1 MKWLGTSSGGAGGEP
16 ASSMQLHHTSANGHI
31 STDTEQC
38 GQVMAGGDN
47 MRIQPGQTHQMGV
60 SRTQDDAMVSYVFQR
75 PTEPEFNTQSSTFQ
89 AKQAPRTWA
98 LADDV
103 IVDNNQEKWKYPM
116 AKLGVPQQS
125 QSQQLGLTMN
135 NVHLSNVPYE
145 IHPMQLKSGAP
156 GTEHLVYLNNQMT
169 AQQQVALFHHQQQQQ
184 QFRNGQIAP
193 STKKLWGMDEGSSK
207 DEGSVKGGGNL
218 LHLGDHQTTMWRDST
233 WSTSDH
239 AVSQPISMG
248 TGRRVGVGT
257 GYHHQASEVGTV
269 LSPRSSETGGL
280 GVKMVE
286 YVLGTSPTTPK
297 DLEPR
302 MVSLRLNPDTDKKE
316 KEKGSASPFDS
327 TKDDTGPQGNGLASQ
342 NGLDDDKGFNRTP
355 GSRQPSPGEEEF
367 QKNAAATLAVSA
379 GGGGVVL
386 LKPGVDVVGNEEHFM
401 AAFAAAPPHHL
412 QHHQAPPTHHLQHPH
427 SHAAAQLFGAQAP
440 PPQGPPPS
448 QQQQQQ
454 QGPPQP
460 QDTTTHFDVQQL
472 FRSQTQGT
480 PQQIL
485 LQQHQQQHQQQYLAA
500 SQAQQQQQQQQQQQ
514 NFPTAPYTVIS
525 GQEPYVGAL
534 IAGAPPPVVPQ
545 YYGVGS
551 VPWVYPAGLL
561 PQAPPQAAAPPPP
574 RRPLTPSSAAAA
586 AAAAQDTAN
595 NLAQTVSWPLLEV
608 QGQYQVIPAYYD
620 QNGSIVMGGVRG
632 LSSAATPMRLVSPAP
647 VLVNRAPSQPPP
659 GPPAPP
665 PPNLYSQPTPT
676 SHSNATPGECLGL
689 AACSAAAVVAQAQA
703 VAVQQAQQQGS
714 GLAAGLAALGYGGSP
729 LGALGSPAQLQNT
742 GLGLGASSTGR
753 RDSFDRNT
761 SAFSPSLE
769 YSRAKWPQSYGALGT
784 VTASPS
790 PLGLSLTPPPTLGGS
805 LSGLVGGASR
815 VSAAP
820 GAEAKFRASAVPGLT
835 ANGVF
840 GSSSS
845 LFPNLVGKPG
855 RGGATNINDKNA
867 GGRSRL
873 LEDFRNNRF
882 PSLTLRDLTN
892 HIVEFSQDQ
901 HGSRF
906 IQQKLERA
914 SASEKQLV
922 FQEILASAYSLMT
935 DVFGNY
941 VIQKFF
947 EYGTP
952 EQKSTLAQKVRG
964 HVLPLALQMYGC
976 RVIQKA
982 LESIGPEQQQEIVRE
997 LDGHVLKCVKDQN
1010 GNHVVQKCI
1019 ECVEPRALQ
1028 FVIGAF
1034 AGQVY
1039 SLSTHPYG
1047 CRVIQRILEHCT
1059 PEQTQGILQ
1068 ELHAATDQL
1077 IQDQYG
1083 NYVIQHVLEHGKPE
1097 DKAQLISSV
1106 RGKVLVLSQHKFAS
1120 NVVEKC
1126 VTHATR
1132 QERAV
1137 LIEEVCGFN
1146 DNALNVMMKDQYA
1159 NYVVQKMID
1168 VAEPAQRKV
1177 LMHKI
1182 RPHLGSLRKY
1192 TYGKHIIVKLEKF
1205 FMKTASAMGV
1215 AATAS
1220 GTSTNSGGSDLGPIG
1235 PPASAASSQV
1245 STSSQ
1250 PSPQVL

>member
-1 MKWLGTSSGGAGGEP
+1 MKWLGASSAGAAGEP
-16 ASSMQLHHTSANGHI
+16 APSMQLHHPSANGHI
-31 STDTEQC
+31 PTDAEQC
-38 GQVMAGGDN
+38 GQVMAGGDS
-47 MRIQPGQTHQMGV
+47 MRIQPGQTHQIGV
-60 SRTQDDAMVSYVFQR
+60 SRTQDDAMVGYVFQR
-75 PTEPEFNTQSSTFQ
+75 PTEAEFNAQSSAFQ
-89 AKQAPRTWA
+89 TKQAPRAWA
-98 LADDV
+98 LADDA
-103 IVDNNQEKWKYPM
+103 IIDNNPEKWKYPIT
-116 AKLGVPQQS
+116 KLSMPQQN
-125 QSQQLGLTMN
+125 QPQQLGLQTMN
-135 NVHLSNVPYE
+135 NVHLPYE

-156 GTEHLVYLNNQMT
+156 GAEHLIYLNNQMT

-184 QFRNGQIAP
+184 QQQFRNGQLAP
-193 STKKLWGMDEGSSK
+193 SAKKLWGVDEGGSK
-207 DEGSVKGGGNL
+207 DEGGVKGGGI
-218 LHLGDHQTTMWRDST
+218 LHLGDHQMWRDST

-257 GYHHQASEVGTV
+257 GYHHQTSEVGTV

-286 YVLGTSPTTPK
+286 YVLGSSPTTPK

-302 MVSLRLNPDTDKKE
+302 MVSLRLNTDSDKKE

-327 TKDDTGPQGNGLASQ
+327 SKDDTGPQNNGLASQ

-386 LKPGVDVVGNEEHFM
+386 LKPGVDVVGSEEHFM
-401 AAFAAAPPHHL
+401 AAFAPAPPHHL

-427 SHAAAQLFGAQAP
+427 SHAAQLFGAQAPP

-472 FRSQTQGT
+472 FRSQPQGAT
-480 PQQIL
+480 PQQLQL
-485 LQQHQQQHQQQYLAA
+485 LQQQQQQQQQQYLAA
-500 SQAQQQQQQQQQQQ
+500 SQAQQQQQQQQQQ

-545 YYGVGS
+545 YYGVA
-551 VPWVYPAGLL
+551 PWVYPAGLL

-595 NLAQTVSWPLLEV
+595 NLAQTV

-665 PPNLYSQPTPT
+665 PPSLYSQPTPT

-689 AACSAAAVVAQAQA
+689 
-703 VAVQQAQQQGS
+703 
-714 GLAAGLAALGYGGSP
+714 
-729 LGALGSPAQLQNT
+729 
-742 GLGLGASSTGR
+742 GLGASSTAR

-805 LSGLVGGASR
+805 LGGLVGGASR

-820 GAEAKFRASAVPGLT
+820 GAEAKFRASAVPALT

-855 RGGATNINDKNA
+855 RGGTTSIGDKNA

-882 PSLTLRDLTN
+882 PSLQLRDLTN

-922 FQEILASAYSLMT
+922 FQEILTSAYSLMT

-947 EYGTP
+947 EFGTP

-1097 DKAQLISSV
+1097 DKTQLISSV
-1106 RGKVLVLSQHKFAS
+1106 RGKVLTLSQHKFAS

-1215 AATAS
+1215 TTPAGAS
-1220 GTSTNSGGSDLGPIG
+1220 SGGGDLGPIG
-1235 PPASAASSQV
+1235 PPASAAGPV
-1245 STSSQ
+1245 STPAQQ
-1250 PSPQVL
+1250 PTQVL

>member
-1 MKWLGTSSGGAGGEP
+1 MKWLGASSAGAAGEP
-16 ASSMQLHHTSANGHI
+16 APSMQLHHPSANGHI
-31 STDTEQC
+31 PTDAEQC
-38 GQVMAGGDN
+38 GQVMAGGDS
-47 MRIQPGQTHQMGV
+47 MRIQPGQTHQIGV
-60 SRTQDDAMVSYVFQR
+60 NRTQDDAMVGYVFQR
-75 PTEPEFNTQSSTFQ
+75 PTEAEFNAQSSAFQ
-89 AKQAPRTWA
+89 TKQAPRAWA
-98 LADDV
+98 LADDA
-103 IVDNNQEKWKYPM
+103 IIDNNPEKWKYPIT
-116 AKLGVPQQS
+116 KLSMPQQN
-125 QSQQLGLTMN
+125 QPQQLGLQTMN
-135 NVHLSNVPYE
+135 NVHVPYE

-156 GTEHLVYLNNQMT
+156 GAEHLIYLNNQMT

-184 QFRNGQIAP
+184 QQQFRNGQLAP
-193 STKKLWGMDEGSSK
+193 SAKKLWGVDEGGSK
-207 DEGSVKGGGNL
+207 DEGGVKGGGI
-218 LHLGDHQTTMWRDST
+218 LHLGDHQMWRDST

-257 GYHHQASEVGTV
+257 GYHHQTSEVGTV

-286 YVLGTSPTTPK
+286 YVLGSSPTTPK
-297 DLEPR
+297 DLESR
-302 MVSLRLNPDTDKKE
+302 MASLRLNTDADKKE
-316 KEKGSASPFDS
+316 KEKGSASPFDGS
-327 TKDDTGPQGNGLASQ
+327 KDDTGPQNNGLASQ

-386 LKPGVDVVGNEEHFM
+386 LKPGVDVVGSEEHFM
-401 AAFAAAPPHHL
+401 AAFAPAPPHHL

-427 SHAAAQLFGAQAP
+427 SHAAQLFGAQAPP

-472 FRSQTQGT
+472 FRSQPQGAT
-480 PQQIL
+480 PQQLQL
-485 LQQHQQQHQQQYLAA
+485 LQQQQQQQQQQYLAA
-500 SQAQQQQQQQQQQQ
+500 SQAQQQQQQQQQQ

-545 YYGVGS
+545 YYGVA
-551 VPWVYPAGLL
+551 PWVYPAGLL

-595 NLAQTVSWPLLEV
+595 NLAQTV

-620 QNGSIVMGGVRG
+620 QNGSILMGGVRG
-632 LSSAATPMRLVSPAP
+632 LSSAAAPMRLVSPAP

-665 PPNLYSQPTPT
+665 PPSLYSQPTPT

-689 AACSAAAVVAQAQA
+689 
-703 VAVQQAQQQGS
+703 
-714 GLAAGLAALGYGGSP
+714 
-729 LGALGSPAQLQNT
+729 
-742 GLGLGASSTGR
+742 GLGASSTAR

-790 PLGLSLTPPPTLGGS
+790 PLGLSLTPPPALGGS
-805 LSGLVGGASR
+805 LGGLVGGASR

-820 GAEAKFRASAVPGLT
+820 GAEAKFRASAVPALT

-855 RGGATNINDKNA
+855 RGGTTSIGDKNA

-882 PSLTLRDLTN
+882 PSLQLRDLTN

-922 FQEILASAYSLMT
+922 FQEILTSAYSLMT

-947 EYGTP
+947 EFGTP

-1097 DKAQLISSV
+1097 DKTQLISSV
-1106 RGKVLVLSQHKFAS
+1106 RGKVLTLSQHKFAS

-1215 AATAS
+1215 TTPAGAS
-1220 GTSTNSGGSDLGPIG
+1220 SGGGDLGPIG
-1235 PPASAASSQV
+1235 PPASAAGPV
-1245 STSSQ
+1245 STPAQQ
-1250 PSPQVL
+1250 PTQVL